1 MNYYPY
7 LPFSANPFTSGFS
20 NQMHLSPNPYVMPV
34 ESSEDGSRP
43 WMEWE
48 DQRLKMAADK
58 FSGKGWRKICITA
71 FPDGSRTKEEC
82 LKRWRQVTKSVSV
95 KGLWTTEEDTKLT
108 SLVGEL
114 GAEKWVAIAS
124 RLGTRTGKQCR
135 ERWHNHLDPRINK
148 APFTPEE
155 EQLIFQLHSQ
165 IGSKWA
171 EMSKHLPGR
180 SDNSI
185 KNFYNTAM
193 QRKRKLQQQTNSPNP
208 AKSDSLKRPN
218 TNKELAFNWPHKH
231 FLPQQTSYPTM
242 ARSIHDHFH
251 QLNMRV
257 LTPPDTPQPNN
268 VLDIYNHHQWSQY
281 KPSFLHQSSSNPS
294 GVLNMTPLADS
305 SPSMPQGTFERA
317 VFDQPK
323 HLSSQASTPNTF
335 NQNAFLPSSANSPN
349 TFAYIKQSESELD
362 PAQQQPSSNTN
373 NPPGY
378 HLGLVGVSYSGLTE
392 NDVQDYLFM
401 GSH

>member
-7 LPFSANPFTSGFS
+7 LPISSFAGLQSQLLNQQQYSMQTDASG
-20 NQMHLSPNPYVMPV
+20 
-34 ESSEDGSRP
+34 DDCGRP
-43 WMEWE
+43 WMDWE

-95 KGLWTTEEDTKLT
+95 KGLWTTEEDAKLT
-108 SLVGEL
+108 ALVGEL
-114 GAEKWVAIAS
+114 GAEKWVAIAN

-165 IGSKWA
+165 MGSKWA

-193 QRKRKLQQQTNSPNP
+193 QRKRKMLHSSPSKDDIKRHKDTFAWQVPTNFPIRNIQDP
-208 AKSDSLKRPN
+208 
-218 TNKELAFNWPHKH
+218 
-231 FLPQQTSYPTM
+231 FLG
-242 ARSIHDHFH
+242 
-251 QLNMRV
+251 MRV
-257 LTPPDTPQPNN
+257 ITPPDTPQPAFDMYSQWPSYHPKM
-268 VLDIYNHHQWSQY
+268 DI
-281 KPSFLHQSSSNPS
+281 
-294 GVLNMTPLADS
+294 LNLTPLADS
-305 SPSMPQGTFERA
+305 SPALPQGSFERA
-317 VFDQPK
+317 VFDQSKP
-323 HLSSQASTPNTF
+323 LSSQPTTPSTF
-335 NQNAFLPSSANSPN
+335 NHNMFTNDNQYESYYEYEAQFEQRMDHKESS
-349 TFAYIKQSESELD
+349 
-362 PAQQQPSSNTN
+362 

-378 HLGLVGVSYSGLTE
+378 HLGLTGASYSGITD

-401 GSH
+401 GGH

>member
-7 LPFSANPFTSGFS
+7 LPFASFAGLQPQLLNHQQYALASM
-20 NQMHLSPNPYVMPV
+20 Q
-34 ESSEDGSRP
+34 SSTNGEDAGRP
-43 WMEWE
+43 WMDWE

-95 KGLWTTEEDTKLT
+95 KGLWTTEEDAKLT
-108 SLVGEL
+108 ALVGEL
-114 GAEKWVAIAS
+114 GAEKWVAIAN

-165 IGSKWA
+165 MGSKWA

-193 QRKRKLQQQTNSPNP
+193 QRKRKMLHSSPSKDDIKRHKDTFAWQVPTNFPIRNIQDP
-208 AKSDSLKRPN
+208 
-218 TNKELAFNWPHKH
+218 
-231 FLPQQTSYPTM
+231 FLG
-242 ARSIHDHFH
+242 
-251 QLNMRV
+251 MRV
-257 LTPPDTPQPNN
+257 ITPPDTPQPAFDMYSQWPSYHPKM
-268 VLDIYNHHQWSQY
+268 DI
-281 KPSFLHQSSSNPS
+281 
-294 GVLNMTPLADS
+294 LNLTPLADS
-305 SPSMPQGTFERA
+305 SPALPQGSFERA

-323 HLSSQASTPNTF
+323 PLSSQTSSSSFSNMFLSKDSQYESQQEPQYEQRQTTNGSDHSTEAS
-335 NQNAFLPSSANSPN
+335 NA
-349 TFAYIKQSESELD
+349 
-362 PAQQQPSSNTN
+362 
-373 NPPGY
+373 PGY
-378 HLGLVGVSYSGLTE
+378 HLGLVGVNYNGLTD
-392 NDVQDYLFM
+392 NDYMFM
-401 GSH
+401 NDH